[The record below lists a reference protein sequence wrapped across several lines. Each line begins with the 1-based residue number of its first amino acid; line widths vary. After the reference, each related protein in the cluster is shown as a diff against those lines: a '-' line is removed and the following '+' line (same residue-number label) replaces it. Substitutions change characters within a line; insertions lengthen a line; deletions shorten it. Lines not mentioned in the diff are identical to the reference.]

1 MEKIILV
8 DKKDRAIGTGEKMQV
23 HKAGKLHRAFSI
35 FVFNSRGELLLQKR
49 ASGKYHSGG
58 LWTNTCCSH
67 PRAGEKLEQAVHRR
81 LKQEMGFDCPLKEA
95 FSFIYK
101 VRFEDGIYEH
111 EFDHVFVGRHEGTPA
126 PNPEE
131 VEGWK
136 RVSMK
141 ELKKDIRK
149 NPGNYTY
156 WLRIA
161 VGKLDSL
168 EGRCKGAPSVQN
180 PKK

>member
-8 DKKDRAIGTGEKMQV
+8 DKKDRAMGTGEKLQV

-49 ASGKYHSGG
+49 ARGKYHSGG

-81 LKQEMGFDCPLKEA
+81 LKQEMGFDCPLTEA

-101 VRFEDGIYEH
+101 VKFEDGIYEH

-161 VGKLDSL
+161 VDKLDSHT
-168 EGRCKGAPSVQN
+168 GK
-180 PKK
+180 